1 MQGFLLSLV
10 DPSGLYFFKPQ
21 RKLGFFACPQ
31 KQRVYYFVYGVKL
44 KSPEIL

>member
-21 RKLGFFACPQ
+21 RKLGFFICPQ
-31 KQRVYYFVYGVKL
+31 KQRVSKLAYGVNI